1 MPNNSNKKYA
11 LNQSPFYYLSSKR
24 RLAVILN
31 ITPLEL
37 NDLTQLD
44 NLYIEK
50 EILDKKEKKRSIQKP
65 KARLKS
71 VQERIFNLL
80 SRIELPDFLFCPAKG
95 RSYIS
100 NAQTHIDGSVVR
112 SVDIKKYFPSTP
124 SRRVYWFF
132 NKRMQCSQD
141 VASILTALST
151 FKGQLPTGSPLSPI
165 LSYYA
170 HIDMWEAISEIA
182 DKFNCTLTVYM
193 DDVVISGLHVPSRVM
208 WQIKQQIH
216 RCGLHYHKEKHY
228 AAGTAREVTG
238 VIIRDG
244 KIIPPNRRYLKMYQ
258 LHQQIQ
264 RESDPE
270 KQVKLHQQLQGSE
283 AQVRQILEA
292 NTK

>member
-11 LNQSPFYYLSSKR
+11 LNQSPFYYLSSKK

-37 NDLTQLD
+37 NNLTQLD

-50 EILDKKEKKRSIQKP
+50 EILDKKGKKRSIEKP

-100 NAQTHIDGSVVR
+100 NAQTHIDGSVAR

-132 NKRMQCSQD
+132 HKRMQCSQD
-141 VASILTALST
+141 VASILTVLST

-182 DKFNCTLTVYM
+182 DKFDCTLTVYM
-193 DDVVISGLHVPSRVM
+193 DDVVISGLHVPYRVM

-216 RCGLHYHKEKHY
+216 RCGLRYHKEKHY
-228 AAGTAREVTG
+228 AQGTAREVTG
-238 VIIRDG
+238 VIIRNG
-244 KIIPPNRRYLKMYQ
+244 KIMPPNRQYLKMYQ

-270 KQVKLHQQLQGSE
+270 EQVKLHQQLQGLES
-283 AQVRQILEA
+283 QVQQILEA

>member
-1 MPNNSNKKYA
+1 MLNNSNKKYA
-11 LNQSPFYYLSSKR
+11 LNQSPFYCLSSKR
-24 RLAVILN
+24 RLTVILN
-31 ITPLEL
+31 ITPIEL
-37 NDLTQLD
+37 NNLTQSG

-50 EILDKKEKKRSIQKP
+50 EIVDKNGKKRCVQKP

-100 NAQTHIDGSVVR
+100 NAQSHIDGAVAR
-112 SVDIKKYFPSTP
+112 SVDIKKYFPSTL

-132 NKRMQCSQD
+132 HKRMQCSQD
-141 VASILTALST
+141 VASILTAIST
-151 FKGQLPTGSPLSPI
+151 FKGQLPTGSSLSPI

-170 HIDMWEAISEIA
+170 HIDMWEAINEIA
-182 DKFNCTLTVYM
+182 HKFNCTLTVYM
-193 DDVVISGLHVPSRVM
+193 DDVVISGLHVPYKVM

-216 RCGLHYHKEKHY
+216 RCGLHHHKEKHY
-228 AAGTAREVTG
+228 AEGTAREVTG
-238 VIIRDG
+238 VIICNG
-244 KIIPPNRRYLKMYQ
+244 KIIPPNRQYLKVYQ

-270 KQVKLHQQLQGSE
+270 KQVKLHQQLQGLE
-283 AQVRQILEA
+283 AQMRQILEA
-292 NTK
+292 NSK